1 MSVRTPV
8 IIDTDPGIDDA
19 IALAM
24 ALFDDRLD
32 VSLITTVAGNV
43 DVTKTTDNAL
53 KLLEFWGLDIP
64 VAVGA
69 ARPLVRDPQYETA
82 VHGVSGMEGY
92 EFPSPNRNRLLTETA
107 VEAIHRTL
115 QASAEPATIVCLAPM
130 TNLALLLREHP
141 EDRERIA
148 RVIFMGGSTQRG
160 NKGVLSE
167 FNVHADP
174 EAADIVLRS
183 GLPLVMIPLDVGWK
197 ALVYPEDSARIRELN
212 STGAMIHGLL
222 SRYRGIGLKNGLKMY
237 DGCAIAYLLE
247 PDLFTMQEAPVAVE
261 LNGTYTSGAT
271 LVDFRGYLGL
281 DPNALVATDVD
292 AAGFTELLLNRIDA
306 CRHEGEVI

>member
-1 MSVRTPV
+1 MSARTPI

-32 VSLITTVAGNV
+32 VRLITTAAGNV
-43 DVTKTTDNAL
+43 DVAKTTDNAL
-53 KLLEFWGLDIP
+53 KLLEFWGLDVP

-69 ARPLVRDPQYETA
+69 ARPLVREPQYETA

-92 EFPSPNRNRLLTETA
+92 AFPAPDRSQLLPETA
-107 VEAIHRTL
+107 VEAMHRQL
-115 QASAEPATIVCLAPM
+115 QASAEPVTIVCLAPM

-141 EDRERIA
+141 EDQDRIA
-148 RVIFMGGSTQRG
+148 RVVFMGGSTQRG

-183 GLPLVMIPLDVGWK
+183 GLPLVMLPLDAGGR

-212 STGAMIHGLL
+212 ETGAMIHGLL
-222 SRYRGIGLKNGLKMY
+222 SRYRGIGLRNGLKMY

-247 PDLFTMQEAPVAVE
+247 PNLFTMQEAPVVVE
-261 LNGTYTSGAT
+261 LDGKYTSGAT
-271 LVDFRGYLGL
+271 LVDFRGYLGI
-281 DPNALVATDVD
+281 DANVSVATDVD
-292 AAGFTELLLNRIDA
+292 ASGFTELLLNRIDA
-306 CRHEGEVI
+306 CRRESGVG